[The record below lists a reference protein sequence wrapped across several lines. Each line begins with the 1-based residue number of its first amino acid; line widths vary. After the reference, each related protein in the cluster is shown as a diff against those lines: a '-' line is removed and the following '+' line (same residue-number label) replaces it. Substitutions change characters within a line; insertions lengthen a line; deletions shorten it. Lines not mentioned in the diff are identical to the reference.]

1 MGYAEKIDEH
11 QRMLKKCKDISAFN
25 IGAGR
30 AYYCAFIS
38 IKKYLLDKRFDYPAF
53 LQGINKPYERPFSH
67 GTIKGALFK
76 CLLDNKNTVK
86 NIAQLNVLDNLYH
99 KRRIADYEEKNISK
113 TEFLT
118 SLNEME
124 IVLNILEA
132 AQ

>member
-11 QRMLKKCKDISAFN
+11 QRMLKKCKRSAAFN

-38 IKKYLLDKRFDYPAF
+38 IKKYLLDKQFDYLAF
-53 LQGINKPYERPFSH
+53 LRANNKSNERTYSH
-67 GTIKGALFK
+67 GTIKAALFK
-76 CLLDNKNTVK
+76 CLLENKNTVK
-86 NIAQLNVLDNLYH
+86 NIAQLNVLDNLYR
-99 KRRIADYEEKNISK
+99 KRRIADYEERNISEA
-113 TEFLT
+113 EFLA

-124 IVLNILEA
+124 IVLNILEV

>member
-1 MGYAEKIDEH
+1 MSYAEKIDEH
-11 QRMLKKCKDISAFN
+11 HRMLKKCKEISAFN

-38 IKKYLLDKRFDYPAF
+38 IKKYLLDKRFDYQAF
-53 LQGINKPYERPFSH
+53 LQGINKSHERPFSH
-67 GTIKGALFK
+67 GTIKVALFK

-86 NIAQLNVLDNLYH
+86 NIAQLHVLDNLYH
-99 KRRIADYEEKNISK
+99 KRRIADYEEKNVSEA
-113 TEFLT
+113 EFLA

>member
-11 QRMLKKCKDISAFN
+11 QRLLKKCKKSSAFN

-38 IKKYLLDKRFDYPAF
+38 IKKYLLDKQFDYFAF
-53 LQGINKPYERPFSH
+53 LRANNKSNERVYSH
-67 GTIKGALFK
+67 GTIKAALFK

-86 NIAQLNVLDNLYH
+86 SIAQLNVLDNLYR
-99 KRRIADYEEKNISK
+99 KRRIADYEERNI
-113 TEFLT
+113 TEGEFLD